1 MDHDAHPAGQTGASG
16 SVPSL
21 RTTDQEVSGM
31 ARVAVLGAGS
41 WGTAFAQIAAD
52 AGNDV
57 VIWGRDEVIVDAI
70 TNEHVNPAFHPGL
83 KLPTSV
89 WASTNIATVL
99 RGADIIVLAL
109 PSQVLRS
116 RLMEW
121 RDHFPANAIILSLI
135 KGLELGTSLRITEI
149 VHEVTG
155 IDRDLIG
162 VLSGPNLA
170 REIMQ
175 RQPAACVVAFP
186 DSAIAAQVQV
196 ACATKYFRLYTNA
209 DVLGVELGG
218 AAKNVIALAVGM
230 ASGMGLGDNAVAS
243 LITRG
248 LAEIVRLGVSLGAD
262 PLSFS
267 GLAGVGDLVVTC
279 MSPLSRNRSF
289 GELIGR
295 GLSVAEA
302 VAATKQTAEGVAS
315 SKSILDLA
323 RRYGIEMPI
332 TDCVERIIHEGAS
345 PREMIIELMSRG
357 PRSESSL

>member
-1 MDHDAHPAGQTGASG
+1 MAKTVDSNTKSKAYDPT
-16 SVPSL
+16 VFKPSEL
-21 RTTDQEVSGM
+21 AEAIELFVFLNIKNAQEGKSRRGLM
-31 ARVAVLGAGS
+31 
-41 WGTAFAQIAAD
+41 
-52 AGNDV
+52 
-57 VIWGRDEVIVDAI
+57 IWG
-70 TNEHVNPAFHPGL
+70 PPG
-83 KLPTSV
+83 
-89 WASTNIATVL
+89 
-99 RGADIIVLAL
+99 
-109 PSQVLRS
+109 
-116 RLMEW
+116 
-121 RDHFPANAIILSLI
+121 
-135 KGLELGTSLRITEI
+135 
-149 VHEVTG
+149 
-155 IDRDLIG
+155 IG
-162 VLSGPNLA
+162 K
-170 REIMQ
+170 
-175 RQPAACVVAFP
+175 
-186 DSAIAAQVQV
+186 SAIAAQVQV